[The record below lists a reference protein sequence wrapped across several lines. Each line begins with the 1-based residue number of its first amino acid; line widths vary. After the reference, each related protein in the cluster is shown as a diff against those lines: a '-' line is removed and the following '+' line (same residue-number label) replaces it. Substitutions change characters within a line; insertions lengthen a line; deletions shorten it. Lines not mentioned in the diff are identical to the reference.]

1 VPETNRAQDFADAL
15 QQLEQ
20 DRDLDAFV
28 SRFAGDAVLLR
39 PEPGG
44 QETGRDGARRFWQA
58 YLDQFETI
66 ASTFGRVVDAERLGE
81 LEWVSEGRLRTGRD
95 ITYAGVSLL
104 EHDDDGAVVRFAT
117 YDDTSAFTSLR

>member
-1 VPETNRAQDFADAL
+1 MSRAQDFADAL
-15 QQLEQ
+15 QRLEQ

-28 SRFAGDAVLLR
+28 SRFADNATLVR

-44 QETGRDGARRFWQA
+44 QEQGTDGASRFWQA

-66 ASTFGRVVDAERLGE
+66 SSTFGRVVDAERYGE
-81 LEWVSEGRLRTGRD
+81 LEWVSEGRLRAGRD

-104 EHDDDGAVVRFAT
+104 EHDDSGAVVRFAT
-117 YDDTSAFTSLR
+117 YYDTSAFTSPT

>member
-1 VPETNRAQDFADAL
+1 MSRAQDFADGL
-15 QQLEQ
+15 QRLEQ

-28 SRFAGDAVLLR
+28 SRFAADAVLLR

-44 QETGRDGARRFWQA
+44 QETGQDGARRFWQA
-58 YLDQFETI
+58 YLDMFDTI
-66 ASTFGRVVDAERLGE
+66 RSTFGRIVDAERYGE

-117 YDDTSAFTSLR
+117 YYDTSAFTSLA